1 MYVLQS
7 ISLRPSDLNLSI
19 SWPNLSVVT
28 NMVYS
33 NAFRISAADSTHE
46 SSTLLF
52 RFFIAEP
59 LLMT

>member
-1 MYVLQS
+1 
-7 ISLRPSDLNLSI
+7 
-19 SWPNLSVVT
+19 
-28 NMVYS
+28 MVYS